1 MTKKVMNTDDIAK
14 LKLQLEKLGMDIK
27 IDFNNIQS
35 IVSGLL
41 LALTTAVG
49 DREGWQDSRVKNIE
63 KDVDTL
69 KKQQREVDDS
79 QDAMW
84 QRNLKGNFII
94 NSPDNPEKGLK
105 TELLTDDQLK
115 EKNITFT
122 EHVIGLVK
130 EHYDVD
136 MPSEDISA
144 CHRLKNGAALL
155 KVWNRKNESAYQKLV
170 GAVRSGGKAGA
181 ERKKMRADKTP
192 AQDLPRRNVF
202 ICFHMTRRRS
212 ELIKK
217 LKSEKKAHKIT
228 RFSSNQNGSIT
239 MTWKPLENGPEKSI
253 TITRNWDDI
262 DGKTYTPSEIDEL
275 IRPKSNSTK
284 Q

>member
-1 MTKKVMNTDDIAK
+1 MAKKVMNGDDIAK

-49 DREGWQDSRVKNIE
+49 DREGYQDPRVKNIE

-69 KKQQREVDDS
+69 KKQQRELDDS

-105 TELLTDDQLK
+105 TEILTDDQLK
-115 EKNITFT
+115 EKNTTFT
-122 EHVIGLVK
+122 EHIIGLVK
-130 EHYDVD
+130 EHYGVD
-136 MPSEDISA
+136 MPPEDISA
-144 CHRLKNGAALL
+144 CHRLKNGAALM
-155 KVWNRKNESAYQKLV
+155 KVWNRKNESAYSKLV
-170 GAVRSGGKAGA
+170 NAVRTGGKAGA

-192 AQDLPRRNVF
+192 AKDLPKRNVF
-202 ICFHMTRRRS
+202 ICFQMTRRRS

-217 LKSEKKAHKIT
+217 LKSEKKANKIT
-228 RFSSNQNGSIT
+228 KFSSNQNGAIT
-239 MTWKPLENGPEKSI
+239 MTWKPTANGSEKSV
-253 TITRNWDDI
+253 TLTKSWDDTQ
-262 DGKTYTPSEIDEL
+262 GKTFTTDEIDEL
-275 IRPKSNSTK
+275 LRPKSSEK
-284 Q
+284 